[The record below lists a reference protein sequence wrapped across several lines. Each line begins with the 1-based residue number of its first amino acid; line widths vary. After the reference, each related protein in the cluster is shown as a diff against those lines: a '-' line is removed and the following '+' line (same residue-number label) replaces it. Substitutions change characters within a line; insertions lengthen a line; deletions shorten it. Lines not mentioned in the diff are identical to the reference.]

1 MRDGGGSTFFKDLLF
16 RRMRFVRTHKN
27 LTPIARNC
35 QKRYCE
41 NWFLTASKMTLFIQY
56 FRRIFEKHF
65 SFITDEWSGM
75 RDIFSIQ
82 LSRKFRPINV
92 TF

>member
-35 QKRYCE
+35 QLVFDSFK
-41 NWFLTASKMTLFIQY
+41 NDTFVQY

-65 SFITDEWSGM
+65 SCVTNEWHK
-75 RDIFSIQ
+75 RRIFNTVVVKCPGNLAQ
-82 LSRKFRPINV
+82 
-92 TF
+92 

>member
-41 NWFLTASKMTLFIQY
+41 NWFLTASKMTLLYNIYDKFLKNI
-56 FRRIFEKHF
+56 
-65 SFITDEWSGM
+65 
-75 RDIFSIQ
+75 
-82 LSRKFRPINV
+82 SRL
-92 TF
+92 

>member
-41 NWFLTASKMTLFIQY
+41 NWFLTVLYNIYDKFLKNI
-56 FRRIFEKHF
+56 
-65 SFITDEWSGM
+65 
-75 RDIFSIQ
+75 
-82 LSRKFRPINV
+82 SRL
-92 TF
+92 